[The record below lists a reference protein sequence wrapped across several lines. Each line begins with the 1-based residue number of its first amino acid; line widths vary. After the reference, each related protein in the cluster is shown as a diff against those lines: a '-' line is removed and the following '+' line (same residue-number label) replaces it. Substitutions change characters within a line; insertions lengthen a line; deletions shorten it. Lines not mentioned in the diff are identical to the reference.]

1 MEHNYRERRLRRLR
15 SYVITLGLALLSIA
29 SFAIGA
35 ISLAERL
42 NPQPLESRPAP
53 IETSAADQQVPAPSP
68 TRAEFTPSPTPPQA
82 SDEEPAPEST
92 PPAELGATG
101 LRPNELGEIIILEYH
116 VVGDEEGRWSRTR
129 SNFRR
134 DLEMLY
140 EQGYRL
146 ISILDYLDNNIT
158 LEAGFTP
165 IVITFDDSNRSQ
177 FRLVIGPDGEW
188 VADPDTAVGIFEQ
201 FIEEYPDFGH
211 SLTFSILPG
220 ADAPNDLFG
229 QADLNG
235 AQLNYLVERG
245 HVLASHTLWHADLT
259 ALSKGDV
266 EEQLGRSQAMVED
279 LVAGYPLRVL
289 TLPYGGYP
297 KELAWAK
304 SGAYNGTEYRHEM
317 ILMVGANPAP
327 APNHVDFDPF
337 YTPRV
342 QATQDEIDRVFGR
355 FNQSPGERYVS
366 DGDPKTIT
374 FPNGLNSQLNE
385 TTVGDLTLKPY

>member
-1 MEHNYRERRLRRLR
+1 MQQNYRERRLRRLR
-15 SYVITLGLALLSIA
+15 SYVITLGLVLLSGA
-29 SFAIGA
+29 SFVIGA
-35 ISLAERL
+35 VSLAEHL
-42 NPQPLESRPAP
+42 NPRSVESRPAP
-53 IETSAADQQVPAPSP
+53 IETGAAALQTPAASP
-68 TRAEFTPSPTPPQA
+68 TGSDIAPSPTPPEALNEQA
-82 SDEEPAPEST
+82 APESI
-92 PPAELGATG
+92 PPAEPSTTG
-101 LRPNELGEIIILEYH
+101 LRPNELGEVIILEYH

-146 ISILDYLDNNIT
+146 ISILDYLDNNIN
-158 LEAGFTP
+158 LEAGYTP

-177 FRLVIGPDGEW
+177 FRLAIGPEGEW

-201 FIEEYPDFGH
+201 FIKEYPDFGH
-211 SLTFSILPG
+211 SLTFSLLPG

-229 QADLNG
+229 QPDLNG

-245 HVLASHTLWHADLT
+245 HVLASHTLWHADLRS
-259 ALSKGDV
+259 LSKADV
-266 EEQLGRSQAMVED
+266 EEQLGRAQAMVGD
-279 LVAGYPLRVL
+279 LVAGYRLRVL

-297 KELAWAK
+297 QDVKWAQ
-304 SGAYNGTEYRHEM
+304 SGTYNGTEYRHEM
-317 ILMVGANPAP
+317 ILKVGANPAP
-327 APNHVDFDPF
+327 APNHIEFDPF

-355 FNQSPGERYVS
+355 FKQHPEERYVS

-374 FPNGLNSQLNE
+374 FPNELMPELNE
-385 TTVGDLTLKPY
+385 ATVGDLTLKPY

>member
-1 MEHNYRERRLRRLR
+1 MQQNYRERRLRRLR
-15 SYVITLGLALLSIA
+15 SYLITLGLVLLSIV
-29 SFAIGA
+29 SLVIGA
-35 ISLAERL
+35 IGLAEHLDSQPIASRTAPVQVDVAASQTPTP
-42 NPQPLESRPAP
+42 PQT
-53 IETSAADQQVPAPSP
+53 ETGITP
-68 TRAEFTPSPTPPQA
+68 TPSPTEAEDQQA
-82 SDEEPAPEST
+82 TPESIPT
-92 PPAELGATG
+92 AEPGTTG
-101 LRPNELGEIIILEYH
+101 LRPNELGEVIILEYH
-116 VVGDEEGRWSRTR
+116 IVGDEEGRWSRTR

-140 EQGYRL
+140 QQDYRL
-146 ISILDYLDNNIT
+146 ISILDYLDNNIN

-177 FRLVIGPDGEW
+177 FQLAIGPDGEW

-201 FIEEYPDFGH
+201 FIKEYPDFGH

-220 ADAPNDLFG
+220 ADSPNDLFG

-245 HVLASHTLWHADLT
+245 HILASHTLWHADLSV
-259 ALSKGDV
+259 LSKGDV
-266 EEQLGRSQAMVED
+266 EEQLGRTQAMVGDWVE
-279 LVAGYPLRVL
+279 GYRLRVL

-297 KELAWAK
+297 QELAWAK
-304 SGAYNGTEYRHEM
+304 SGAYNGTEYRHDM
-317 ILMVGANPAP
+317 ILKVGANPAP

-355 FNQSPGERYVS
+355 FKQRPEERYVS

-374 FPNGLNSQLNE
+374 FPNELNSQLNE
-385 TTVGDLTLKPY
+385 GTVGDLTLKPF